1 MFFVT
6 VYKADDAETVKMT
19 AESQTERCGL
29 FDSLEQSMQTDTT
42 AVETA
47 GVQTDHT
54 QFHRAKEVQA
64 SYQLATVDTQTVGV
78 VPVSERGVQ
87 VGATQASVLVQTAN
101 SMALQRDGQVQA
113 TVNVAQVDSQT
124 VVLSEDRSLQ
134 TEVNTRTV
142 VSQTVRAEK
151 HVTSQTERN
160 SAVKVTQTSVSM
172 ALQKEQHVQA
182 VVTCAE
188 TDAQTTMSMA
198 LQADRTVQAVADMAS
213 GDSQTSVSMALEADK
228 DVQAVV
234 PSADGDSQTT
244 QLDQIH
250 RPSQTAI
257 SIGHEEHKDVQASVE
272 TGEGESQTENKMVD
286 GSSQMTV
293 ESKDSIAKVAAVENT
308 ETATVESGV
317 TDATKTP
324 SASQESEH
332 ADSEPFGTP
341 DIPYDNVEPAK
352 DEESQTDPVTII
364 IGDASV
370 LLERLRG
377 STTNKVTTNE
387 NEIEIEVHDVG
398 SLPQGGSVGRLSPVK
413 RKYTRRNT
421 TSRYMR
427 QSTPQTPVQDVA
439 TKRMMPVPVI
449 MQDEV
454 PFVMSPVAVF
464 GSERGKYSCPFC
476 TMTFHESPTLYEHLQ
491 HAHIEKCK
499 SVKKP
504 KGREGKTIVY
514 RQPMP
519 AIVYTEQINMQ
530 HEELDPPVLVPVI
543 PLTENQTPEDEAGEA
558 YKLEPQ
564 PLVAYTTAI
573 VDTTAVVDSPRNN
586 LPHLHHEQ
594 ELVQH
599 EVQKFACS
607 ECGKIF
613 DEATQLQSHLKIV
626 HNINSIIEEVEIP
639 GSALDDDFPET
650 ASLPVKRKQSP
661 VMSPVKRRRPDD
673 LEPDT
678 RVMRNT
684 RSSIGKEGNN
694 GTPLKGVSSPV
705 KQERQLRGVVA
716 AKK

>member
-1 MFFVT
+1 M
-6 VYKADDAETVKMT
+6 YKADCAAETLKM
-19 AESQTERCGL
+19 AVESQTERCGV
-29 FDSLEQSMQTDTT
+29 FDSLEQSMQTDTA

-54 QFHRAKEVQA
+54 QFYSVKEVQA
-64 SYQLATVDTQTVGV
+64 SYQVATVDSQTDGA
-78 VPVSERGVQ
+78 VPVSERSVQ
-87 VGATQASVLVQTAN
+87 VGATQANVLVQTSS
-101 SMALQRDGQVQA
+101 SMARQLDGQVQA
-113 TVNVAQVDSQT
+113 TVTVAQVDCQT
-124 VVLSEDRSLQ
+124 VVLSEDRGLQ

-151 HVTSQTERN
+151 HETSQTERN
-160 SAVKVTQTSVSM
+160 SAGKVTQTTVSM

-182 VVTCAE
+182 VVTCAD
-188 TDAQTTMSMA
+188 TNAQTTMSMA
-198 LQADRTVQAVADMAS
+198 LQTDHDVQAVADTVS
-213 GDSQTSVSMALEADK
+213 GDSQTSVSMALESDK
-228 DVQAVV
+228 DVQAVAT
-234 PSADGDSQTT
+234 SADGDSQT

-250 RPSQTAI
+250 RPCQTAI
-257 SIGHEEHKDVQASVE
+257 SIGHEEHKDVQASVD
-272 TGEGESQTENKMVD
+272 TGEGESQTENMMVD
-286 GSSQMTV
+286 GSSQATV
-293 ESKDSIAKVAAVENT
+293 ESKDSNPKTEAVENT
-308 ETATVESGV
+308 ETDTAAATAESGV
-317 TDATKTP
+317 TNVKTP
-324 SASQESEH
+324 SASQESQH
-332 ADSEPFGTP
+332 DDSEPFAIP
-341 DIPYDNVEPAK
+341 DIPYDNEEPAK

-398 SLPQGGSVGRLSPVK
+398 SLQHGGSPAK
-413 RKYTRRNT
+413 KKTTRRNT
-421 TSRYMR
+421 VSKYMR
-427 QSTPQTPVQDVA
+427 QSTTPRTPVTPQEAAVPS
-439 TKRMMPVPVI
+439 RQMMPVI
-449 MQDEV
+449 LRDEV
-454 PFVMSPVAVF
+454 PFVMPPVAMF
-464 GSERGKYSCPFC
+464 GSSSERGKYSCPFC

-491 HAHIEKCK
+491 NSHIEKCK

-504 KGREGKTIVY
+504 KGREGKTIVF

-519 AIVYTEQINMQ
+519 AIVYTEQMMQ

-543 PLTENQTPEDEAGEA
+543 PLTDNQTPEDDAGEA

-564 PLVAYTTAI
+564 PLVAYPTAI

-586 LPHLHHEQ
+586 LTHVHAHHEP

-613 DEATQLQSHLKIV
+613 DEATQLQSHLKVV

-639 GSALDDDFPET
+639 GIDDAIPET
-650 ASLPVKRKQSP
+650 VSLPAKRKQSP
-661 VMSPVKRRRPDD
+661 VMSPMKRRRPDD

-678 RVMRNT
+678 RVTRNT
-684 RSSIGKEGNN
+684 RSSIGKDANN
-694 GTPLKGVSSPV
+694 GTPLKGVASPL

-716 AKK
+716 KK